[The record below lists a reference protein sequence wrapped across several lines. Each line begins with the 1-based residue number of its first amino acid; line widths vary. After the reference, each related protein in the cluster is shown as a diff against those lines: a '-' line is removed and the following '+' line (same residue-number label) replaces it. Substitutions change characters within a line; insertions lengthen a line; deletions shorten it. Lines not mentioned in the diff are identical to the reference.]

1 MIFIYVSAILLSI
14 ATPLSIALDHI
25 GIAVGLLGLIL
36 SAKRT
41 KLRDLDFRVL
51 GVSIVGFLSSVLSV
65 NPLKSLKKSHYLW
78 HFLPYFILS
87 RLDREKVK
95 TVILVLG
102 VSFIFSSLAVIF
114 QAFTGVKINSI
125 HLSQLKNLHLLS
137 TPVRALGVFSA
148 PLTTAGILAPI
159 TLVFFSL
166 SIFEKRALRIF
177 FVFVALIGFVALI
190 LNFSRSYWIG
200 SLVAV
205 LVMPFFY
212 FKRKSFALVPIVA
225 VVLAFCLYQFVPYV
239 NSRVNTIINYKRN
252 VSAMDRIALW
262 KAGLNLYEHY
272 DLKQKLIGC
281 GSGNLFELL
290 KPYLKKSVIE
300 IFGRKNVSSHFFSS
314 VHNEYL
320 QILLKWGI
328 VGLLV
333 WLYLWVYVLYRNFV
347 FLKETDSEFYR
358 GLVLGLSMGFV
369 AFLVGGFFEHNVG
382 DAEVIIL
389 IMFLLGI
396 NKNILDSLE
405 GVR

>member
-1 MIFIYVSAILLSI
+1 MIFLYVSALLLSI

-25 GIAVGLLGLIL
+25 AIAIGLLGLIL
-36 SAKRT
+36 RVKRI

-51 GVSIVGFLSSVLSV
+51 GVSGVGFLSSIFSV
-65 NPLKSLKKSHYLW
+65 DPLKSVKKSHYLW

-87 RLDREKVK
+87 RLDRSRIK
-95 TVILVLG
+95 TVIVVLG
-102 VSFIFSSLAVIF
+102 ISFIVSSLAVIF
-114 QAFTGVKINSI
+114 QAFTGLTLNSKLLHQLN
-125 HLSQLKNLHLLS
+125 HLHFFS
-137 TPVRALGVFSA
+137 TPIRSKGVFSA
-148 PLTTAGILAPI
+148 YLTTAGILAPI
-159 TLVFFSL
+159 TLLFFSL
-166 SIFEKRALRIF
+166 SFFERKRLRVF
-177 FVFVALIGFVALI
+177 FISVAVIGFIALI

-200 SLVAV
+200 TLTAV
-205 LVMPFFY
+205 LVMPFYY
-212 FKRKSFALVPIVA
+212 FKKKSFAFVPVVA
-225 VVLAFCLYQFVPYV
+225 VVMAFCLYQFVPSI
-239 NSRVNTIINYKRN
+239 NRRVKTIINYKKD

-262 KAGLNLYEHY
+262 KAGLNLYNHY
-272 DLKQKLIGC
+272 DLKRKLIGC
-281 GSGNLFELL
+281 GSGNLFGLL
-290 KPYLKKSVIE
+290 KPYLRSSVIE
-300 IFGRKNVSSHFFSS
+300 VFGTKNIGSHFFSS

-333 WLYLWVYVLYRNFV
+333 WFYLWGYVLYRNFL
-347 FLKETDSEFYR
+347 FLKETDNEFYR
-358 GLVLGLSMGFV
+358 GLVLGLTMGFL